1 AAPRRDKLEKLEKAM
16 DGIRDKFGRDAIA
29 PASTVHRDRAEVKA
43 EQRLPPV
50 D

>member
-1 AAPRRDKLEKLEKAM
+1 M